1 MLLKM
6 EKDVNA
12 CLRVCEVCKVRCSW
26 EHFPFGKNLR
36 GQEKKKYNNALAH
49 GISCGRLASFD
60 APLL

>member
-12 CLRVCEVCKVRCSW
+12 RLRGLQICTAGEY
-26 EHFPFGKNLR
+26 FPFGKDFAC
-36 GQEKKKYNNALAH
+36 KKQKCNNALAH

-60 APLL
+60 APLM

>member
-12 CLRVCEVCKVRCSW
+12 CLRVCEFARCAALGK
-26 EHFPFGKNLR
+26 HFAFGKNLR
-36 GQEKKKYNNALAH
+36 GQEKKKCNNALAH
-49 GISCGRLASFD
+49 GLSCGRLASFD

>member
-1 MLLKM
+1 M
-6 EKDVNA
+6 
-12 CLRVCEVCKVRCSW
+12 RVCEVCKVRRSR

-36 GQEKKKYNNALAH
+36 GQEKKKCNNALAH

>member
-12 CLRVCEVCKVRCSW
+12 CLRVSEVCNVRCSRG
-26 EHFPFGKNLR
+26 HFPFGKNLR
-36 GQEKKKYNNALAH
+36 EQGKKKYNNALAH
-49 GISCGRLASFD
+49 GLSCGRLASFD

>member
-12 CLRVCEVCKVRCSW
+12 CLHVCEVCRARCSW
-26 EHFPFGKNLR
+26 EHFPLGKNLR
-36 GQEKKKYNNALAH
+36 VHGKKKCNNALAH
-49 GISCGRLASFD
+49 GLSCGRLASFD

>member
-12 CLRVCEVCKVRCSW
+12 CLRGLQVCTAGELFRL
-26 EHFPFGKNLR
+26 GKDFR
-36 GQEKKKYNNALAH
+36 VQKIKKCNNALAQ

-60 APLL
+60 APLM